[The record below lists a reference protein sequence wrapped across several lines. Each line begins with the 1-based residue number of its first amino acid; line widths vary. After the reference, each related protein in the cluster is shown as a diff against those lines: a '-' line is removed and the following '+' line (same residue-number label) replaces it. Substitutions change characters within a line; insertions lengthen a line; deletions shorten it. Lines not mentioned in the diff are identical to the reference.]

1 MVLELVS
8 LVVVVIVVAI
18 VMFFIIEIEEVP
30 EAHVMIVERF
40 KSFHRIAPPGLH
52 ILLKILHEAP
62 RKVTIVKTVKEK
74 GMEKPVYK
82 RVESRYLDLR
92 VQILDFP
99 AIKAITNENVPI
111 TIDALIFYEIVDP
124 LLAAYRIENIPD
136 SIEQI
141 AQTSLNEQIGKVT
154 LNEAIENKTKIEKGV
169 LEEVKNKVKEWGIE
183 ITNVEI
189 QRVEPPAEMLSA
201 MEAKAIAERNR
212 EAQLIEA
219 DAYKKVVLEKAKGD
233 KEAAITR
240 AEGEKAAAIL
250 KAEGEAEAVRKLA
263 AAEGEAIR
271 AILEKI
277 AVADAD
283 SAMRYLMAIKYIEAL
298 QRISEGKSS
307 KIFFP
312 VELMGSIDRVSE
324 VLYKITSKKEE
335 SK

>member
-8 LVVVVIVVAI
+8 LIAVVIAVAV
-18 VMFFIIEIEEVP
+18 VMFFVIEIEEVP

-40 KSFHRIAPPGLH
+40 RTFHRVAPPGLH

-62 RKVTIVKTVKEK
+62 RKVVIVKTVKEK

-99 AIKAITNENVPI
+99 EIKAITRENVPI
-111 TIDALIFYEIVDP
+111 GVDALAFYEIVSP
-124 LLAAYRIENIPD
+124 VKAAYRIENIPD

-141 AQTSLNEQIGKVT
+141 VQTSLNEQIGVCT
-154 LNEAIENKTKIEKGV
+154 FDQAIQSKTVIEKKV
-169 LEEVKNKVKEWGIE
+169 LDEVKKKVEDWGIR
-183 ITNVEI
+183 IINVEI
-189 QRVEPPAEMLSA
+189 QRIEPPEEMLSA
-201 MEAKAIAERNR
+201 MEAKAIAERKR
-212 EAQLIEA
+212 EAERIEA
-219 DAYKKVVLEKAKGD
+219 ETYQEVVKRKAEGD

-240 AEGEKAAAIL
+240 AEGEKQAAIL
-250 KAEGEAEAVRKLA
+250 KAEGEAEATRKLA

-271 AILEKI
+271 AVLEKI
-277 AVADAD
+277 ATASPDA
-283 SAMRYLMAIKYIEAL
+283 AMRYLMAIKYIEAL
-298 QRISEGKSS
+298 HKIAEGKSS

-324 VLYKITSKKEE
+324 VLYKITTKKEE
-335 SK
+335 PR